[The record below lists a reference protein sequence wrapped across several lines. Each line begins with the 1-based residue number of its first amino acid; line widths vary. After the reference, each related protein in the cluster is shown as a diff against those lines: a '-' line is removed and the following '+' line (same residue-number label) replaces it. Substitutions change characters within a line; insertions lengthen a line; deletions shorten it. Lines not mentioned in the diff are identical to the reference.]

1 MTVTL
6 VSRLRAVA
14 VAALLPVVVAGVGL
28 SSCAA
33 GGPGNAPS
41 VQSPAS
47 ASTSPSVQSPD
58 GAEASNS
65 QAPTGSPSG
74 QATCRASSPATRMT
88 LTEADNGATVCLA
101 RAGTVE
107 LYLHGTA
114 ADRWSPVAV
123 TGSALRSVPS
133 GKATLPIGVTA
144 GFFAA
149 NGAGRAVLSSY
160 RAPCTAAD
168 PQATGCDGAHLVR
181 IVVVVG

>member
-1 MTVTL
+1 MDNIRSIPRDRVKSDAGPSHIRHRPASVGRPTLTSIFRYGAAEPGRRGPRPMTVTL

-65 QAPTGSPSG
+65 PAPTGSPSG

-114 ADRWSPVAV
+114 ADRGSPFAV
-123 TGSALRSVPS
+123 TGSALRRLPS
-133 GKATLPIGVTA
+133 
-144 GFFAA
+144 
-149 NGAGRAVLSSY
+149 
-160 RAPCTAAD
+160 
-168 PQATGCDGAHLVR
+168 
-181 IVVVVG
+181 